1 MESYNDGIMTVK
13 REKRNVTDFNTEAG
27 VKKKYTEIAT
37 LRFSIMNKRIQ
48 DQEFI
53 EAKGHTLSMK
63 IKTRLYSIR
72 NSSEHIVCIGD
83 NEYSI
88 IYTDDDKTKKETYF
102 YLETAGIGND

>member
-13 REKRNVTDFNTEAG
+13 RKKRDVIDFNIEAG
-27 VKKKYTEIAT
+27 VNRKYTDIVT

-63 IKTRLYSIR
+63 VKTRLYSI
-72 NSSEHIVCIGD
+72 NYSSEHIVCIGD
-83 NEYSI
+83 DEYSI
-88 IYTDDDKTKKETYF
+88 IHTDDDKLKKETYF
-102 YLETAGIGND
+102 YLEMAGIGND